1 MAYSAVGLCAR
12 ALLKIGANPVTSF
25 QDGTAEA
32 ELAAALYAPT
42 RDALLAAHGWSFA
55 TRQVPLVRRA
65 DPPPADFAH
74 SFALPDDFL
83 RALSLGTGGRG
94 RGLSYRIQGKELLAD
109 AEAVTLTYVARVAE
123 GGFPAF
129 FDAALIARLA
139 AEFCVPL
146 TENTSR
152 AEVLH
157 KQAEAEFRRAR
168 LTDASQDSQDGFT
181 DFTLIEAR
189 LS

>member
-12 ALLKIGANPVTSF
+12 ALLKIGANPITSF

-55 TRQVPLVRRA
+55 TRQVALARRA
-65 DPPPADFAH
+65 GPPAADFAH
-74 SFALPDDFL
+74 AFALPDDFL
-83 RALSLGTGGRG
+83 RALSLGGGGKG
-94 RGLSYRIQGKELLAD
+94 RGLSYRIQGRDLLAD
-109 AEAVTLTYVARVAE
+109 GCDVTLTYVARVAE
-123 GGFPAF
+123 GLFPAF
-129 FDAALIARLA
+129 FDAALMARLA

-146 TENTSR
+146 TENSSR
-152 AEVLH
+152 AETMQKL
-157 KQAEAEFRRAR
+157 AEAEFRRAR

>member
-12 ALLKIGANPVTSF
+12 ALLKIGANPITSF

-42 RDALLAAHGWSFA
+42 RDAMLAGHGWSFA
-55 TRQVPLVRRA
+55 MRQGALVRLTT
-65 DPPPADFAH
+65 PPPADFAH
-74 SFALPDDFL
+74 AFALPDDFL
-83 RALSLGTGGRG
+83 RALSLGSGGRG
-94 RGLSYRIQGKELLAD
+94 RGLAYRIQGASLLAD
-109 AEAVTLTYVARVAE
+109 AAEVTLTYVARVAE
-123 GGFPAF
+123 GAFPAF

-146 TENTSR
+146 TENSSR
-152 AEVLH
+152 AETLL

-168 LTDASQDSQDGFT
+168 LTDVSQDSQPGLE

>member
-1 MAYSAVGLCAR
+1 MAYSAIGLCAR
-12 ALLKIGANPVTSF
+12 ALLKVGASPITSF

-55 TRQVPLVRRA
+55 MKQAALARLA
-65 DPPPADFAH
+65 DPPGVDFAH
-74 SFALPDDFL
+74 GFALPDDFL

-94 RGLSYRIQGKELLAD
+94 RGLSYRIQQGQLLAD
-109 AEAVTLTYVARVAE
+109 APAVTLTYVERAAE
-123 GGFPAF
+123 GRFPAF

-139 AEFCVPL
+139 AEFCIPL

-152 AEVLH
+152 AETLL
-157 KQAEAEFRRAR
+157 KSAEIEFRRAR
-168 LTDASQDSQDGFT
+168 LIDMSQDNQPGFE

>member
-1 MAYSAVGLCAR
+1 MAFSAVGLCAR
-12 ALLKIGANPVTSF
+12 ALLKIGASPITSF

-42 RDALLAAHGWSFA
+42 RDALMAAHGWSFA
-55 TRQVPLVRRA
+55 TRQAALARLA
-65 DPPPADFAH
+65 AAPPADFAH
-74 SFALPDDFL
+74 AFALPDDFL

-94 RGLSYRIQGKELLAD
+94 RGLNYRIQGSALLAD
-109 AEAVTLTYVARVAE
+109 SEDVTLTYVARVME
-123 GGFPAF
+123 GSFPAF

-152 AEVLH
+152 ADSLQKLAEV
-157 KQAEAEFRRAR
+157 EFRRAR
-168 LTDASQDSQDGFT
+168 MTDVTQDSQEAFE

>member
-12 ALLKIGANPVTSF
+12 ALLKVGATPITSF

-42 RDALLAAHGWSFA
+42 RDALLAAHGWGFA
-55 TRQVPLVRRA
+55 RRQAGLARLA
-65 DPPPADFAH
+65 GPPVADFAH
-74 SFALPDDFL
+74 AFALPDDFL

-94 RGLSYRIQGKELLAD
+94 RGLAYRIQEGALLAD
-109 AEAVTLTYVARVAE
+109 APAVTLTYIGRVAE
-123 GGFPAF
+123 GRFPAF
-129 FDAALIARLA
+129 FDAVLIARLA
-139 AEFCVPL
+139 AEFCIPL
-146 TENTSR
+146 TENSSR
-152 AEVLH
+152 AEALLRN
-157 KQAEAEFRRAR
+157 AETEFRRAR
-168 LTDASQDSQDGFT
+168 LADTSQDSQPGFE